1 MTRLERFKINVEESV
16 LQDLKGRLKKTRFAL
31 DLDNEDRK
39 YGLST
44 TYIKGY
50 VDHWINK
57 FDWRKAEA
65 EMKAYNQHR
74 VMVDDLLK
82 ISTQ

>member
-1 MTRLERFKINVEESV
+1 MEESV
-16 LQDLKGRLKKTRFAL
+16 LQDLKGILEKTRFAP
-31 DLDNEDRK
+31 DLDNEDMK
-39 YGLST
+39 KGLST
-44 TYIKGY
+44 TYVKGY

-57 FDWRKAEA
+57 FDWPKAEA
-65 EMKAYNQHR
+65 EMNAYNQHR

>member
-1 MTRLERFKINVEESV
+1 MAKLERFQIKVEESV
-16 LQDLKGRLKKTRFAL
+16 LQDLKGRLKKTRFAP

-44 TYIKGY
+44 TYVKGY
-50 VDHWINK
+50 VDHRINK
-57 FDWRKAEA
+57 FDWRKAEVD
-65 EMKAYNQHR
+65 MNAYNQRR

>member
-1 MTRLERFKINVEESV
+1 MTKPERFKINVEESV
-16 LQDLKGRLKKTRFAL
+16 LRDLKGRLKKTRFAP
-31 DLDNEDRK
+31 DLDNEDMK

-44 TYIKGY
+44 TCVKWY

-65 EMKAYNQHR
+65 EMNAYNQHR
-74 VMVDDLLK
+74 VMVDYLLK